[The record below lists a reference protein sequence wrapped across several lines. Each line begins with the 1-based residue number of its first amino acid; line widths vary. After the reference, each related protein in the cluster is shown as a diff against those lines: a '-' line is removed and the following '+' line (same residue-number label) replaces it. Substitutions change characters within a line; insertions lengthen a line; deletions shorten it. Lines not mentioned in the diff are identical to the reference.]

1 MQQTHENTELR
12 SSSSE
17 SKVKIQRVRISE
29 ESKARIVQFHE
40 RNPHKTL
47 AECVS
52 WAKQELRLTEL
63 PSIKSVSKWLQP
75 KEKEIHL
82 SILEDTRPAKRAA
95 KSRRPPKYEL
105 LEEKVKKWFDRMQR
119 HQAHITEDAI
129 RIKALEYAKILNM
142 QDFKGSHSWVS
153 HFKKRNGIRVF
164 RLHGQGGSADSTF
177 AAVE

>member
-1 MQQTHENTELR
+1 MQQTHENTQLR

-63 PSIKSVSKWLQP
+63 PSIKWLQP
-75 KEKEIHL
+75 KEKEISAFWKTL
-82 SILEDTRPAKRAA
+82 VRPSVQQTADDRRSMKYWKKKSRNGLIESRDTRC
-95 KSRRPPKYEL
+95 
-105 LEEKVKKWFDRMQR
+105 
-119 HQAHITEDAI
+119 I
-129 RIKALEYAKILNM
+129 
-142 QDFKGSHSWVS
+142 
-153 HFKKRNGIRVF
+153 
-164 RLHGQGGSADSTF
+164 
-177 AAVE
+177 

>member
-1 MQQTHENTELR
+1 M
-12 SSSSE
+12 
-17 SKVKIQRVRISE
+17 
-29 ESKARIVQFHE
+29 QFHE

-82 SILEDTRPAKRAA
+82 SILEYTRPAKRAA

-129 RIKALEYAKILNM
+129 RI
-142 QDFKGSHSWVS
+142 
-153 HFKKRNGIRVF
+153 
-164 RLHGQGGSADSTF
+164 
-177 AAVE
+177 